1 MNNSFHIF
9 ILILLTRLL
18 CYNRLILKRSRNEAI
33 CEFFSSH
40 LHRLEAVLIDG
51 WVVEKDADR
60 RTHILGSQMAN
71 VIFET
76 VPLIP
81 IEWIPSFNFELRFK
95 SCSRAFVRDELRTFW
110 CSSPSTYICKNS
122 LCISEKTHICKHVIQ
137 RPPFVLY
144 GDYKYSLP
152 DIQLFHH
159 HLGQSMLQVDC
170 PILLVW
176 LL

>member
-1 MNNSFHIF
+1 MNNKFHIF

-122 LCISEKTHICKHVIQ
+122 LCISEKTHICKHVYSGLHLFYMETISIPYQ
-137 RPPFVLY
+137 ISSYFIIIWGSPC
-144 GDYKYSLP
+144 YK
-152 DIQLFHH
+152 QT
-159 HLGQSMLQVDC
+159 V
-170 PILLVW
+170 
-176 LL
+176 

>member
-1 MNNSFHIF
+1 MNNKFHIF

-122 LCISEKTHICKHVIQ
+122 LCISEKTHICKHLNIAASICFIW
-137 RPPFVLY
+137 RL
-144 GDYKYSLP
+144 
-152 DIQLFHH
+152 
-159 HLGQSMLQVDC
+159 
-170 PILLVW
+170 
-176 LL
+176 